1 MMNITETVL
10 KFVPHLQFL
19 VLLHMIVAKHWVE
32 GYCISNHRAI
42 LFHVFLELWAAF
54 LNDKNPT
61 IKFNL
66 LEWSTLVILQKIF
79 TKNTEFYQMYA
90 ECFYCIW
97 WVQTLIWTWMN
108 FARFLIQSWVF
119 FPLFAVLISSIF
131 WKSAKRSNEN
141 LKDIKQNKANF
152 NLFFEFWALKQYH

>member
-1 MMNITETVL
+1 MDITGTVL

-19 VLLHMIVAKHWVE
+19 ALLHLIVAKHWVE
-32 GYCISNHRAI
+32 GYRISNHWAI
-42 LFHVFLELWAAF
+42 LFHVILELWSM
-54 LNDKNPT
+54 LQNDKNST

-66 LEWSTLVILQKIF
+66 LELSTQVILQNIF
-79 TKNTEFYQMYA
+79 IINTEFYQMYT

-97 WVQTLIWTWMN
+97 WVQTLIRTWMN
-108 FARFLIQSWVF
+108 FARFLTQSWF
-119 FPLFAVLISSIF
+119 FSPLFPVLISSIF